1 MDAETE
7 FGMAVPFD
15 HPAKQIQT
23 YAGAAKVYAGSE
35 KTKIIL
41 SSGKSFIFPSRKYK
55 IA

>member
-1 MDAETE
+1 MDAETL
-7 FGMAVPFD
+7 FGVAVPFD

-35 KTKIIL
+35 KTKIIP